1 MCLTCL
7 TDVMSVCHMCPL
19 YSVRD
24 ADNGE
29 NKENIY
35 NINDHPSI
43 CQTDHSQHP
52 GQMISDKF
60 SSLRKA
66 ACPSI
71 QSGVSSSTTSTVS
84 CERPAK
90 STDYTVGLGLKL
102 TRIPSPTSALTP
114 TSQPASSTDDV
125 RALLQPRYS
134 ECC

>member
-7 TDVMSVCHMCPL
+7 ADVMSVCNICPL

-35 NINDHPSI
+35 NFSDHPSSY
-43 CQTDHSQHP
+43 QTDHSQHP
-52 GQMISDKF
+52 CQMVSDKF

-66 ACPSI
+66 ACPSV
-71 QSGVSSSTTSTVS
+71 QSGVSSGTTSTVS
-84 CERPAK
+84 CERPRK
-90 STDYTVGLGLKL
+90 STDYTVGLGLKV